1 MEYNYHTHTPLC
13 GHATGEMR
21 EYIEK
26 AIEGGIKRLGFSDHS
41 VQFYDGG
48 YVSGMRMRPDQAEG
62 YVREVK
68 RLSEEYRSEID
79 VFVGFEAEYFPS
91 IFPRLRQ
98 FCRDNGVDYL
108 IMGQHCLTCE
118 PTSPLWGGSGTSDPA
133 FLTLYVDELLE
144 GLSTGSFTYVC
155 HPDMFRFTGDDET
168 YKREITRL
176 CKGANA
182 LGIPFEINLLGLRD
196 GRHYPCDKFFTIASE
211 NGCSFVIGCDAHSPE
226 SLVDKRGPALAAEF
240 MARNGISAAIEPIL
254 RKI

>member
-13 GHATGEMR
+13 NHASGELR

-26 AIEGGIKRLGFSDHS
+26 AIEGGIKRLGFADHS
-41 VQFYDGG
+41 VQFFDDG
-48 YVSGMRMRPDQAEG
+48 YVSGMRMKPEQAEW

-68 RLSEEYRSEID
+68 RLAEEYRSDID
-79 VFVGFEAEYFPS
+79 VFVGFEAEYFPA

-108 IMGQHCLTCE
+108 IMGQHCLTNE
-118 PTSPLWGGSGTSDPA
+118 ATTPLWGGCGTSDPA
-133 FLTLYVDELLE
+133 LLTLYVDELLE
-144 GLSTGSFTYVC
+144 GISTGSYTYIC
-155 HPDMFRFTGDDET
+155 HPDMFIFRGDDGFYNE
-168 YKREITRL
+168 EITRL

-196 GRHYPCDKFFTIASE
+196 GRHYPSDKFFKIAAD
-211 NGCSFVIGCDAHSPE
+211 NGCSFVIGCDAHVPD
-226 SLVDKRGPALAAEF
+226 SLLDKRGPSLALEL
-240 MARNGISAAIEPIL
+240 MARNGIKEIIEPIL

>member
-79 VFVGFEAEYFPS
+79 IFVGFDDISPV
-91 IFPRLRQ
+91 PR
-98 FCRDNGVDYL
+98 
-108 IMGQHCLTCE
+108 IAA
-118 PTSPLWGGSGTSDPA
+118 SS
-133 FLTLYVDELLE
+133 
-144 GLSTGSFTYVC
+144 SFTY
-155 HPDMFRFTGDDET
+155 PS
-168 YKREITRL
+168 RL
-176 CKGANA
+176 K
-182 LGIPFEINLLGLRD
+182 
-196 GRHYPCDKFFTIASE
+196 
-211 NGCSFVIGCDAHSPE
+211 
-226 SLVDKRGPALAAEF
+226 
-240 MARNGISAAIEPIL
+240 SAAIL
-254 RKI
+254 